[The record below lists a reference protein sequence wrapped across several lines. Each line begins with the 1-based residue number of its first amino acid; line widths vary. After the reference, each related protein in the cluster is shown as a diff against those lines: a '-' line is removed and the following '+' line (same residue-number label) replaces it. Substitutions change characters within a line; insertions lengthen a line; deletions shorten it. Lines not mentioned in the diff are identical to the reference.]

1 MIFLAIG
8 SNLHSSFGDRFK
20 NISLALNYLKNE
32 KVEIVKK
39 SSFYETFSY
48 PDPKKPKFINI
59 VISVKSKLT
68 PKKLMSVLTSIE
80 EKLERKRNKKNEPR
94 TCDIDIIDYMGK
106 IVNFEHDKF
115 KLNIPHKNMTERN
128 FVLYPLKEIS
138 PTWIHPISKK
148 NIDVLIKN
156 LKSSNNEITKLSE
169 NDINSYVK

>member
-1 MIFLAIG
+1 
-8 SNLHSSFGDRFK
+8 
-20 NISLALNYLKNE
+20 
-32 KVEIVKK
+32 
-39 SSFYETFSY
+39 
-48 PDPKKPKFINI
+48 
-59 VISVKSKLT
+59 
-68 PKKLMSVLTSIE
+68 MSVLTSIE

-138 PTWIHPISKK
+138 PSWIHPISKK